1 MKNKF
6 LICDECQAVNL
17 KSLKKKLEKLDPEAE
32 IEIGCQ
38 SYCGPGRRKTFAFV
52 NNRPLAALTEEELM
66 EKVTR
71 QLNKPRDP
79 EEEERLRK
87 RNEERKRRKEEQD
100 RKLKEKLENMEA
112 QVATIRSNADELKDN
127 VERLEY
133 ENWQDVMPD
142 ISTTADDLETNVSD
156 LEAEVN

>member
-1 MKNKF
+1 M
-6 LICDECQAVNL
+6 NL
-17 KSLKKKLEKLDPEAE
+17 KSLKRKLEKLDPEAE

-66 EKVTR
+66 EKVTK
-71 QLNKPRDP
+71 QLKTRDP

-100 RKLKEKLENMEA
+100 RKLKEKL
-112 QVATIRSNADELKDN
+112 KKHK
-127 VERLEY
+127 
-133 ENWQDVMPD
+133 
-142 ISTTADDLETNVSD
+142 
-156 LEAEVN
+156 AEK

>member
-17 KSLKKKLEKLDPEAE
+17 KSLKRKLEKLDPEAE

-66 EKVTR
+66 EKVTK
-71 QLNKPRDP
+71 QLKPRDP

-100 RKLKEKLENMEA
+100 RKLKEKLKSAKQRN
-112 QVATIRSNADELKDN
+112 K
-127 VERLEY
+127 
-133 ENWQDVMPD
+133 
-142 ISTTADDLETNVSD
+142 
-156 LEAEVN
+156 